1 MSRDGV
7 EPLDAVPSTSY
18 APREY
23 VIVNGLRYV
32 VPYVEDV
39 IYKVST
45 TREGASV
52 LDCLVGHHAFQG
64 QCVKGGGDRAHWQGE
79 LDARRVAIVSDVLA
93 RLPTGGDVPERWWA
107 TPASLDERVPRDS
120 RLRVR
125 RHVHEPC
132 VHAEA
137 PVVLTEDE
145 RALLQSRSRKL
156 EWDNSGAEGGGLLR
170 WPLLRSKSGR
180 KNLARFVR
188 QFGADGASLEFVP
201 ATQGIRGL
209 KATKALQHRIEET
222 SEASL
227 AERAVEEQVRVR

>member
-79 LDARRVAIVSDVLA
+79 LDARRRV
-93 RLPTGGDVPERWWA
+93 
-107 TPASLDERVPRDS
+107 DETTTTTRVPK
-120 RLRVR
+120 
-125 RHVHEPC
+125 E
-132 VHAEA
+132 
-137 PVVLTEDE
+137 
-145 RALLQSRSRKL
+145 
-156 EWDNSGAEGGGLLR
+156 
-170 WPLLRSKSGR
+170 
-180 KNLARFVR
+180 
-188 QFGADGASLEFVP
+188 
-201 ATQGIRGL
+201 
-209 KATKALQHRIEET
+209 
-222 SEASL
+222 
-227 AERAVEEQVRVR
+227 